1 MAKSNVG
8 KKPISEEEYTTNKVL
23 TVFSVCLLGVLVLMI
38 LQRLLNYGSTFMIGL
53 IVTKILLA
61 IGIIGVV
68 GGLVMLGMERTGR
81 RNGSRRII
89 CGRNLLI
96 ASVVMTVCMSAIS
109 YIGIAPIKAL
119 YVILPVLAVFYLV
132 YHSYSTEFFVIT
144 VDCGAALGMMWLVH
158 RALVSSNF
166 TWMAYAVLIAAAV
179 LTVAQIAVVHSVR
192 GRQGKAKNTG
202 KKAEARFSSNAF
214 LMMTVTPILMGGA
227 DRSRPARS
235 DAYDRRDGCGSGIPV
250 RDRGLLHGQADV
262 IYLFAGCGGW
272 LTQSSAVL
280 LLRRREH
287 GCAGQ
292 SGRCCCVCSR

>member
-1 MAKSNVG
+1 MG

-192 GRQGKAKNTG
+192 GRQGKE
-202 KKAEARFSSNAF
+202 AEARFSSNAF
-214 LMMTVTPILMGGA
+214 LMMTVTPILMA
-227 DRSRPARS
+227 VLTA
-235 DAYDRRDGCGSGIPV
+235 V
-250 RDRGLLHGQADV
+250 VLLAPTHMIVVMGVAAA
-262 IYLFAGCGGW
+262 YLFV
-272 LTQSSAVL
+272 TAVYYTVKL
-280 LLRRREH
+280 M
-287 GCAGQ
+287 
-292 SGRCCCVCSR
+292 

>member
-1 MAKSNVG
+1 MG

-53 IVTKILLA
+53 IVTRILLA

-179 LTVAQIAVVHSVR
+179 LTVAQIAVVNSVR
-192 GRQGKAKNTG
+192 G
-202 KKAEARFSSNAF
+202 
-214 LMMTVTPILMGGA
+214 
-227 DRSRPARS
+227 
-235 DAYDRRDGCGSGIPV
+235 
-250 RDRGLLHGQADV
+250 
-262 IYLFAGCGGW
+262 
-272 LTQSSAVL
+272 
-280 LLRRREH
+280 
-287 GCAGQ
+287 
-292 SGRCCCVCSR
+292 

>member
-53 IVTKILLA
+53 IVTRILLA

-119 YVILPVLAVFYLV
+119 YLV

-166 TWMAYAVLIAAAV
+166 TWMAYAVLVAAAV
-179 LTVAQIAVVHSVR
+179 LTVVQIAVVNSVR

-214 LMMTVTPILMGGA
+214 LMMTVTPILMTVLTAVVLFAPAHMLVVMGA
-227 DRSRPARS
+227 A
-235 DAYDRRDGCGSGIPV
+235 A
-250 RDRGLLHGQADV
+250 A
-262 IYLFAGCGGW
+262 YLFV
-272 LTQSSAVL
+272 TAVYYTVKL
-280 LLRRREH
+280 M
-287 GCAGQ
+287 
-292 SGRCCCVCSR
+292 

>member
-1 MAKSNVG
+1 MG

-53 IVTKILLA
+53 IVTRILLA

-179 LTVAQIAVVHSVR
+179 LTVAQIAVVNSVR

-202 KKAEARFSSNAF
+202 KKAEARFSSNAD
-214 LMMTVTPILMGGA
+214 PHDGA
-227 DRSRPARS
+227 DRSRPVRS
-235 DAYDRRDGCGSGIPV
+235 GAYARRDGCGSGIPV

-262 IYLFAGCGGW
+262 IYLFAECGGW

-280 LLRRREH
+280 LLRRGEH

>member
-1 MAKSNVG
+1 MG

-53 IVTKILLA
+53 IVTRILLA

-68 GGLVMLGMERTGR
+68 GGLVMLGMERTGP
-81 RNGSRRII
+81 RRII

-166 TWMAYAVLIAAAV
+166 TWMAYAVLVAAAV
-179 LTVAQIAVVHSVR
+179 LTVVQIAVVNSVR
-192 GRQGKAKNTG
+192 GRQGKGKNTG

-214 LMMTVTPILMGGA
+214 LMMTVTPILMA
-227 DRSRPARS
+227 VLTA
-235 DAYDRRDGCGSGIPV
+235 V
-250 RDRGLLHGQADV
+250 VLLAPTHMIVVMGVAAA
-262 IYLFAGCGGW
+262 YLFV
-272 LTQSSAVL
+272 TAVYYTVKL
-280 LLRRREH
+280 M
-287 GCAGQ
+287 
-292 SGRCCCVCSR
+292 